1 MINSGRGQ
9 AADDL
14 ARASVMAAAAA
25 CKITIW
31 QQGTAPP
38 VPLAGRAAPWEKV
51 YNCENNFALPAVNA
65 AAF

>member
-14 ARASVMAAAAA
+14 ARASMMAAAAA

-38 VPLAGRAAPWEKV
+38 VPLAERAALL
-51 YNCENNFALPAVNA
+51 CSQDFVNGCHI
-65 AAF
+65 FPVSCVK

>member
-38 VPLAGRAAPWEKV
+38 VPQAGRAALL
-51 YNCENNFALPAVNA
+51 CGQDFVNGCHI
-65 AAF
+65 FSVSCVK